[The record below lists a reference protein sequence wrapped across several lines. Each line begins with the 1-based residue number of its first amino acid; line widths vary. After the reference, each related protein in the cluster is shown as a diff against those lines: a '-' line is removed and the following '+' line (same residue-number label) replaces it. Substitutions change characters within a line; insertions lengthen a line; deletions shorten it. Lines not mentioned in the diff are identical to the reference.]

1 MEWTPKKTFQLA
13 NAMQVLALIN
23 YPIMEDSPFPSDE
36 IALSMGKIAGL
47 CHNIKQAC
55 IDLDPTIRN
64 K

>member
-1 MEWTPKKTFQLA
+1 
-13 NAMQVLALIN
+13 MQVLALIN